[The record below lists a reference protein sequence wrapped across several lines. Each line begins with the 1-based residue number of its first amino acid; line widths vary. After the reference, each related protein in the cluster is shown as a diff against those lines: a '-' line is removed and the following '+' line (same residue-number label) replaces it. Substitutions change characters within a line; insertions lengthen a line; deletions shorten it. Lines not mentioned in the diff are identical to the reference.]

1 MSTNLSSRIRD
12 FIKAEAVLV
21 IAAVAAVAS
30 MAAFPL
36 TPATLSTYIGY
47 IDMRTIGLL
56 FCLMTVVA
64 GLARAGLLNA
74 IRNWLMTRVGSA
86 RTLAFILINVVF
98 IAAMLVTNDV
108 ALITFVPLAL
118 ALFMQASPRATIATV
133 VAITVAAN
141 LGSMCTP
148 IGNPQNIF
156 LVSAFNMD
164 LGAFFATVLPVG
176 ALSYLCCIA
185 LTLLV
190 PNEHLE
196 DVNRGETSPVHPR
209 LLALYLALFALCIA
223 CVGHAISWQLC
234 CAAVAA
240 ACLVLDRRVF
250 MSLDVNLLVTFIC
263 FFIFVGNLKQIG
275 SVSSFIS
282 GIMEGR
288 EVLAS
293 ALASQII
300 SNVPTAIMLSGF
312 TDNVQALLLGTNIGG
327 LGTPIASLAS
337 LISLRIYARMPHA
350 QTGRYLLWFCAVNI
364 CLLALLL
371 FIAFILF

>member
-1 MSTNLSSRIRD
+1 MSTDLSSRIRD
-12 FIKAEAVLV
+12 FIKSEAVLV

-64 GLARAGLLNA
+64 GLGRAGLLNA
-74 IRNWLMTRVGSA
+74 IRDWLMTRVGSA

-98 IAAMLVTNDV
+98 ISAMLVTNDV
-108 ALITFVPLAL
+108 ALITFAPLAL
-118 ALFMQASPRATIATV
+118 ALFMQATPRATIATV

-148 IGNPQNIF
+148 IGNPQNNF
-156 LVSAFNMD
+156 LVSAFSMD

-190 PNEHLE
+190 PTEHLE
-196 DVNRGETSPVHPR
+196 DVNRGETSPVRPR
-209 LLALYLALFALCIA
+209 LLALYHMLFALCIA

-250 MSLDVNLLVTFIC
+250 MSLDASLLVTFIC
-263 FFIFVGNLKQIG
+263 FFVFVGNLKQIG
-275 SVSSFIS
+275 SISSFIG

-288 EVLAS
+288 EVLVS

-300 SNVPTAIMLSGF
+300 SNVPAAIMLSGF

-337 LISLRIYARMPHA
+337 LISLRIYTRMPHA
-350 QTGRYLLWFCAVNI
+350 QTGRYLLWFCAINI

>member
-56 FCLMTVVA
+56 FCLITVVA
-64 GLARAGLLNA
+64 GLGRAGLLNA
-74 IRNWLMTRVGSA
+74 IRDWLMTRVGSA

-118 ALFMQASPRATIATV
+118 ALFMQASPSATIATV

-156 LVSAFNMD
+156 LVSAFSMD

-176 ALSYLCCIA
+176 RSATYAASLSPCWFQTSILKTWIA
-185 LTLLV
+185 EKHLPCTHGFSRSTLRSL
-190 PNEHLE
+190 H
-196 DVNRGETSPVHPR
+196 
-209 LLALYLALFALCIA
+209 FAS
-223 CVGHAISWQLC
+223 H
-234 CAAVAA
+234 
-240 ACLVLDRRVF
+240 
-250 MSLDVNLLVTFIC
+250 
-263 FFIFVGNLKQIG
+263 
-275 SVSSFIS
+275 
-282 GIMEGR
+282 
-288 EVLAS
+288 
-293 ALASQII
+293 ALA
-300 SNVPTAIMLSGF
+300 TLSHGSS
-312 TDNVQALLLGTNIGG
+312 VAPPSPPRASSLIG
-327 LGTPIASLAS
+327 ASLWA
-337 LISLRIYARMPHA
+337 
-350 QTGRYLLWFCAVNI
+350 
-364 CLLALLL
+364 
-371 FIAFILF
+371 

>member
-64 GLARAGLLNA
+64 GLGRAGLLNA

-141 LGSMCTP
+141 LGSICTP

-156 LVSAFNMD
+156 LVSAFSMD

-190 PNEHLE
+190 PTEHLE

-234 CAAVAA
+234 CAAVAG

-250 MSLDVNLLVTFIC
+250 MGLDVSLLVAFIC
-263 FFIFVGNLKQIG
+263 FFIFRQCAGAAAWHQHWRTRHAHRVA
-275 SVSSFIS
+275 
-282 GIMEGR
+282 R
-288 EVLAS
+288 EPYLAAHLRPYAPRPNRSLPTLVLR
-293 ALASQII
+293 SQYLPACAAAFYR
-300 SNVPTAIMLSGF
+300 VHP
-312 TDNVQALLLGTNIGG
+312 LLVLE
-327 LGTPIASLAS
+327 P
-337 LISLRIYARMPHA
+337 LRHWR
-350 QTGRYLLWFCAVNI
+350 R
-364 CLLALLL
+364 
-371 FIAFILF
+371 

>member
-64 GLARAGLLNA
+64 GLGRAGLLNA

-148 IGNPQNIF
+148 HRQ
-156 LVSAFNMD
+156 SAKHLFSFRVQHGLRCVLCNGSPGG
-164 LGAFFATVLPVG
+164 GAQLPMLRRSHPVG
-176 ALSYLCCIA
+176 S
-185 LTLLV
+185 
-190 PNEHLE
+190 
-196 DVNRGETSPVHPR
+196 NR
-209 LLALYLALFALCIA
+209 
-223 CVGHAISWQLC
+223 
-234 CAAVAA
+234 
-240 ACLVLDRRVF
+240 
-250 MSLDVNLLVTFIC
+250 
-263 FFIFVGNLKQIG
+263 
-275 SVSSFIS
+275 
-282 GIMEGR
+282 
-288 EVLAS
+288 AS
-293 ALASQII
+293 
-300 SNVPTAIMLSGF
+300 
-312 TDNVQALLLGTNIGG
+312 
-327 LGTPIASLAS
+327 
-337 LISLRIYARMPHA
+337 
-350 QTGRYLLWFCAVNI
+350 
-364 CLLALLL
+364 
-371 FIAFILF
+371 

>member
-1 MSTNLSSRIRD
+1 MTINLSSCIRD

-21 IAAVAAVAS
+21 IAAVAAIAS

-36 TPATLSTYIGY
+36 TPATLSTYVGY

-64 GLARAGLLNA
+64 GLGRAGLLGA
-74 IRNWLMTRVGSA
+74 IRDWLMTRVGSA
-86 RTLAFILINVVF
+86 RTLAFVLINVVF
-98 IAAMLVTNDV
+98 LAAMLVTNDV

-118 ALFMQASPRATIATV
+118 ALFMHASQRATIATV

-156 LVSAFNMD
+156 LVSAFSMEMQ
-164 LGAFFATVLPVG
+164 AFFATVLPVG
-176 ALSYLCCIA
+176 VLSYLCCIA

-190 PNEHLE
+190 PTEHLE
-196 DVNRGETSPVHPR
+196 DVECGETSPVNAR

-234 CAAVAA
+234 CAVVSV
-240 ACLVLDRRVF
+240 ACLILDRRVF
-250 MSLDVNLLVTFIC
+250 IGLDVSLLVTFIC
-263 FFIFVGNLKQIG
+263 FFIFVGNLKQIDA
-275 SVSSFIS
+275 VSSFIS
-282 GIMEGR
+282 GVMAER
-288 EVLAS
+288 EVLVS

-300 SNVPTAIMLSGF
+300 SNVPAAIMLSGF
-312 TDNVQALLLGTNIGG
+312 TDNAQALLLGTNIGG

-350 QTGRYLLWFCAVNI
+350 QTGRYLLWFSVVNVG
-364 CLLALLL
+364 LLALLL
-371 FIAFILF
+371 FFAFILF

>member
-1 MSTNLSSRIRD
+1 
-12 FIKAEAVLV
+12 
-21 IAAVAAVAS
+21 
-30 MAAFPL
+30 
-36 TPATLSTYIGY
+36 
-47 IDMRTIGLL
+47 
-56 FCLMTVVA
+56 
-64 GLARAGLLNA
+64 
-74 IRNWLMTRVGSA
+74 
-86 RTLAFILINVVF
+86 
-98 IAAMLVTNDV
+98 MLVTNDV

-141 LGSMCTP
+141 LGSICTP

-156 LVSAFNMD
+156 LVSAFSMD
-164 LGAFFATVLPVG
+164 LGTFFATVLPVG
-176 ALSYLCCIA
+176 VSDPCCIA

-190 PNEHLE
+190 PTEHLE

-223 CVGHAISWQLC
+223 CVGHAISRQLC
-234 CAAVAA
+234 CAAVAG

-250 MSLDVNLLVTFIC
+250 MGLDVSLLVTFIC

-288 EVLAS
+288 EVLVS

-312 TDNVQALLLGTNIGG
+312 TDNVQARCPAWHQHWRTRHAHRVAREPYLAAHLRPYAPRPNR
-327 LGTPIASLAS
+327 SLPT
-337 LISLRIYARMPHA
+337 LVLRS
-350 QTGRYLLWFCAVNI
+350 QYLPACTA
-364 CLLALLL
+364 
-371 FIAFILF
+371 AFYRVHPL